1 MVILKIRLTDKEDG
15 NSMTKIAIIDL
26 GSNSARL
33 VIAEVLDGGY
43 FTVIDELK
51 EPVRLGQDMEVDGFL
66 RPLRISQTI
75 KTLRTFRSLYESHEV
90 DEVLAFATAAVR
102 RAKNQKS
109 FVEEVLSA
117 CGIKLTVLSQEEE
130 ALLVYYG
137 VINSLDVHKGI
148 IVDIGGG
155 SIKIIQYNRR
165 VLVSQET
172 LPFGAVTLTERFAKQ
187 GTPEE
192 RAELIEKFVSD
203 ALESANFL
211 TNIDSDTVFVGV
223 GGSIRNLGKISR
235 RLKKYPLD
243 MAHNYIVPFEEFD
256 TIYDTIKPLETEKI
270 MKIKGL
276 SSARADIFPAAL
288 SIISTIKNKIGSSL
302 VNQEIRIGGAGLREG
317 ALFKA
322 ACPLVVEK
330 PITDILG
337 HGIYNMLYHFNMN
350 VKHAEHVFE
359 LSLQLFRQLKVL
371 HKLGRTHLRI
381 MRVASMLH
389 DCGSSIKFYEHH
401 KHSMYLILNSNLYG
415 MAQKD
420 LIAAAMVAGLHSR
433 DTLETLDLSK
443 YLELFDE
450 GMLDAIRKLGVIVRI
465 AESFDRSRNGLI
477 TGISC
482 DILGDAVILRTK
494 TLGDCTLEI
503 KDALCAFNEFRR
515 AFKKNLEIL

>member
-1 MVILKIRLTDKEDG
+1 
-15 NSMTKIAIIDL
+15 MTKIAIIDL

-33 VIAEVLDGGY
+33 VIAEVREGGY

-51 EPVRLGQDMEVDGFL
+51 EPVRLGQDMEIDGFL

-75 KTLRTFRSLYESHEV
+75 KTLRTFRALYESHDV
-90 DEVLAFATAAVR
+90 DDVLAYATAAVR

-117 CGIKLTVLSQEEE
+117 CGIKLIVLSQEEE

-137 VINSLDVHKGI
+137 VINSLDVPKGL

-155 SIKIIQYNRR
+155 SIKIIHYNRR
-165 VLVSQET
+165 VLISQET
-172 LPFGAVTLTERFAKQ
+172 LPFGAVTLTERFAGL

-192 RAELIEKFVSD
+192 RSEIIEKYV
-203 ALESANFL
+203 AEAIEGANFL
-211 TNIDSDTVFVGV
+211 SNIDADTVLVGV

-235 RLKKYPLD
+235 RLKKYPLE
-243 MAHNYIVPFEEFD
+243 MAHNYIVPFDELD
-256 TIYDTIKPLETEKI
+256 TIYDTIKPLETDKV

-288 SIISTIKNKIGSSL
+288 SIISTIKNKVCSTL
-302 VNQEIRIGGAGLREG
+302 AHKELRIGGAGLREG
-317 ALFKA
+317 ALFKYA
-322 ACPLVVEK
+322 SPTVIEK
-330 PITDILG
+330 PISDILG

-350 VKHAEHVFE
+350 IKHAEHVFD

-371 HKLGRTHLRI
+371 HKLGRIHLRI

-389 DCGSSIKFYEHH
+389 DCGSSIKFYDHH

-415 MAQKD
+415 MPQRD
-420 LIAAAMVAGLHSR
+420 LIAAAVVAGLHSR
-433 DTLETLDLSK
+433 DSLETLDIVK

-450 GMLDAIRKLGVIVRI
+450 NMLDAIRKLGVIIRI
-465 AESFDRSRNGLI
+465 AESFDRSRSGLI

-482 DILGDAVILRTK
+482 DILGDSVILRTK
-494 TLGDCTLEI
+494 TTGDCTLEI
-503 KDALCAFNEFRR
+503 KDAMGAFNEFRR
-515 AFKKNLEIL
+515 AFKKNLDIL